1 MVTRPDFFVLLIN
14 NMPEVIITPD
24 IHKLYQ
30 NHTMPVYRDYEITI
44 NLNEL
49 VEHTIPLC
57 DVRHPDNCLTSEQID
72 EVAHDL
78 RGALNFDP
86 IFQQAREIIA
96 EYVRKSGADLPV
108 NNVNY
113 STDLHYK

>member
-1 MVTRPDFFVLLIN
+1 
-14 NMPEVIITPD
+14 MPEVIITPD

-57 DVRHPDNCLTSEQID
+57 DVRHPDHCLTSDQID
-72 EVAHDL
+72 EVAHCL
-78 RGALNFDP
+78 RGELDFAP

>member
-1 MVTRPDFFVLLIN
+1 MD
-14 NMPEVIITPD
+14 VIITPD
-24 IHKLYQ
+24 LEQLYA
-30 NHTMPVYRDYEITI
+30 NHTMPVYRDYKITI

-57 DVRHPDNCLTSEQID
+57 DVRHPDHCLTSEQID

-78 RGALNFDP
+78 RGSLNFDP
-86 IFQQAREIIA
+86 IFKQAREIIS
-96 EYVRKSGADLPV
+96 EYVKKSGEELP
-108 NNVNY
+108 NDSNTNY